1 MAIQEK
7 LFTLEDFEAYVDEHP
22 ELLVELIDGKIA
34 KKITSEER
42 GVIIA
47 TIGSEI
53 LAFLKQ
59 NRQIKGYVST
69 GVSHSRP
76 EDKHNE
82 RKPDVSFRY
91 ADSAASK
98 AVALQQMPTFAI
110 EIRSKTNTYED
121 LRDKAKFYIANGTK
135 LVWLVYPTKQIV
147 EVYYADGSSDLF
159 KESETL
165 EGGDILPDF
174 HLDVAAIFATN
185 AE

>member
-1 MAIQEK
+1 MATQEK
-7 LFTLEDFEAYVDEHP
+7 LYTLEDFELYVAEHP
-22 ELLVELIDGKIA
+22 DPCFELIDGKIS
-34 KKITSEER
+34 KKVTSEER

-47 TIGSEI
+47 IIGSEI

-59 NRQIKGYVST
+59 NRPVKGHVST
-69 GVSHSRP
+69 GVSHRRP

-91 ADSAASK
+91 SDGAASK
-98 AVALQQMPTFAI
+98 ATALQQMPDFAV
-110 EIRSKTNTYED
+110 EVRSKNNTYEE

-165 EGGDILPDF
+165 DGGNVLPDF
-174 HLDVAAIFATN
+174 QLEVATVFLTN
-185 AE
+185 TE